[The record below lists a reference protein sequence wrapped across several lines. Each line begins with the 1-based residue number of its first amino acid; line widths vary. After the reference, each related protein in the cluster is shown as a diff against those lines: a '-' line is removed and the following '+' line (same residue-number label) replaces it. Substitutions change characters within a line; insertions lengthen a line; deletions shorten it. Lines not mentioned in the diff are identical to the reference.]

1 MIETTATVIMIVSER
16 VGLHREEHALLL
28 RSGYSV
34 TEAQ

>member
-28 RSGYSV
+28 RSGDSV